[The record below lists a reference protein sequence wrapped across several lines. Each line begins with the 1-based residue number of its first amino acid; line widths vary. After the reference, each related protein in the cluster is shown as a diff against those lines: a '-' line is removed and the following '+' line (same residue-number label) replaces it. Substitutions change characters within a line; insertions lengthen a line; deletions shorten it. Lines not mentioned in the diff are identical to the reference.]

1 MTVRLA
7 LAAAAL
13 PSRGPAGSHC
23 PCARGSPCPPLQGF
37 LSPWS
42 ECWHDV
48 TFLFPHPWSLLP
60 VLTVSCAKSRPC
72 VPCRGCSGFGL
83 PGGGGRDGRALF
95 YGTGQLY
102 IIKVMVFPVV
112 MYRCESW
119 IIKYW
124 CFRTVLLEK
133 TVESPLDCK
142 EIKPVHPKGNQPRIF
157 IGRTCCWSWSSNT
170 LATWCKEPTHRK
182 RPWCWERLRAGGE
195 GGDRG
200 WDSWMASVTQWT

>member
-1 MTVRLA
+1 MSAGAGSIVSEIKRRKKKLGCDILKASKCKWILGSPGPLEPMTVRLA

-83 PGGGGRDGRALF
+83 PGGEGRDGRALF

-119 IIKYW
+119 IIKY
-124 CFRTVLLEK
+124 
-133 TVESPLDCK
+133 
-142 EIKPVHPKGNQPRIF
+142 
-157 IGRTCCWSWSSNT
+157 
-170 LATWCKEPTHRK
+170 
-182 RPWCWERLRAGGE
+182 
-195 GGDRG
+195 
-200 WDSWMASVTQWT
+200 